1 MTSQYRYRCEQGTT
15 RQARPRFAKCSRL
28 GNILSIEGRRYRSN
42 GITHERVFVT
52 GTHGTARF
60 DGLCWG
66 YSGEGPRGVRDLLLF
81 LGLNRILAEQVAFKA
96 PRGAECGTDWRINL
110 GRNESGL
117 PIAIT
122 FCGQSE
128 DETTYYSPAYFLPVK
143 AVELLAD

>member
-66 YSGEGPRGVRDLLLF
+66 YAGEGPRGLRDLLMF
-81 LGLNRILAEQVAFKA
+81 LGLIDFLAESVAFTA
-96 PRGAECGTDWRINL
+96 PRTERLGTDWSIKL
-110 GRNESGL
+110 GRNEAGL
-117 PIAIT
+117 PIALT
-122 FCGQSE
+122 FNHDTESK
-128 DETTYYSPAYFLPVK
+128 TAYFSSAYFLAVRPV
-143 AVELLAD
+143 ALLAD